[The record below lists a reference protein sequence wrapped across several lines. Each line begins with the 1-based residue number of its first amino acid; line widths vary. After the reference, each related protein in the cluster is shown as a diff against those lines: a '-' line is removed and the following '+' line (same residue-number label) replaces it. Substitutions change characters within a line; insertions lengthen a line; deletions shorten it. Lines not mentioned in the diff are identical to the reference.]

1 MKLKSF
7 FGIFIF
13 MMIASGAFAQ
23 YTGTTRLVAKTDA
36 GNHAGYGESEIL
48 VKCTPELSALVVD
61 KSEIY
66 SYAVFVNGKLAA
78 QVVPF
83 EDERIVVKN
92 GSVSVEVV
100 LYEYDR
106 HGNWKQH
113 SNSRRRK
120 AALTCDADSNLHI
133 LVISENTIGMPYPL
147 LTNINTE
154 PLAGKA
160 YIGIISFGPNADD
173 LTGGSPVYLNRGGY
187 NRILA
192 ILEKDYKKTTQQ
204 GTSLYY
210 AVHKALANLTAN
222 ELKFPKDLAAV
233 NLLTF
238 TDGIDNNSTSLGL
251 QPIENQNFGGKQSS
265 SYLVYDQSQIMT
277 RKISGKSITAYTAG
291 IRGNDVNDV
300 EVFTSSLRALASNAE
315 NFHELSNFA
324 EVNAR
329 FSEIANKLTVITTDM
344 TFTVTTPSYPVGAK
358 VRMTFDVPV
367 NTTDS
372 SAAAESKKFI
382 QGEVSVNGGKYVLTN
397 IVYGSGIGSTS
408 GTAINGV
415 LNGTEVSYIFSSFTG
430 YNSNTDAVKQWVQS
444 GDSHIWQINSEYGL
458 GESIKRGVDRKSVVI
473 YLVLDSSNSLQDND
487 IIAIRNAAKE
497 FVRTVYEGK

>member
-13 MMIASGAFAQ
+13 IILASNVSAQ
-23 YTGTTRLVAKTDA
+23 YTDTTRLVAKTDFKK
-36 GNHAGYGESEIL
+36 NAGYDESEIL
-48 VKCTPELSALVVD
+48 IKCTPELSAVVAG
-61 KSEIY
+61 KSDIL
-66 SYAVFVNGKLAA
+66 SYAVFINGKLSA
-78 QVVPF
+78 QVIPY
-83 EDERIVVKN
+83 EEEKIVVKN
-92 GSVSVEVV
+92 GNVSVEVV

-106 HGNWKQH
+106 RGNWKQY
-113 SNSRRRK
+113 NNNRRSK
-120 AALTCDADSNLHI
+120 AALSCNADSNLHM
-133 LVISENTIGMPYPL
+133 LVISENTIGMAYPR

-154 PLAGKA
+154 PLSGKA

-173 LTGGSPVYLNRGGY
+173 LTGGSPIYLNRSGY
-187 NRILA
+187 NRILT

-210 AVHKALANLTAN
+210 AVHKALANLAAN
-222 ELKFPKDLAAV
+222 ELRFPKDLVAV

-251 QPIENQNFGGKQSS
+251 QPIEKQNFGGKQSS
-265 SYLVYDQSQIMT
+265 SYLAYDQSQIAA
-277 RKISGKSITAYTAG
+277 RKISGKSITAYAAG

-300 EVFTSSLRALASNAE
+300 AAFTSSLQALASNSE
-315 NFHELSNFA
+315 NFYELSNFA
-324 EVNAR
+324 EVNTR

-344 TFTVTTPSYPVGAK
+344 TFTVTTPSYPVGTK

-367 NTTDS
+367 NMTDGG
-372 SAAAESKKFI
+372 AAASSKKFI

-408 GTAINGV
+408 GTAINGI

-430 YNSNTDAVKQWVQS
+430 YDSNTDTVKQWVQS
-444 GDSHIWQINSEYGL
+444 GDSRIWQINSEYSL
-458 GESIKRGVDRKSVVI
+458 GESIKRGVDKKSVVI
-473 YLVLDSSNSLQDND
+473 YLVLDSSNSLHDND
-487 IIAIRNAAKE
+487 IIAIRDAAKE